1 MMPEPTAIAFVGG
14 VIFMGYLLAGFF
26 FLRFWR
32 RTRDSLFLVF
42 ALAFW
47 LMSLNQSLPVML
59 GIPREEQSFVYLF
72 RLAAFVLI
80 IGAILRKNLQGGR
93 GG

>member
-1 MMPEPTAIAFVGG
+1 MTPTTGFIVGMVTAGYAIAG
-14 VIFMGYLLAGFF
+14 VF
-26 FLRFWR
+26 FLNFWR

-47 LMSLNQSLPVML
+47 LMALNQSLPVLL
-59 GIPREEQSFVYLF
+59 GVPREEQSGIYLL

-80 IGAILRKNLQGGR
+80 IAAILRKNMAGR
-93 GG
+93 GSN

>member
-1 MMPEPTAIAFVGG
+1 MTPVTGFVVGMVTA
-14 VIFMGYLLAGFF
+14 GYVLAGIF
-26 FLRFWR
+26 FLNFWR

-47 LMSLNQSLPVML
+47 LMALNQALPVLL
-59 GIPREEQSFVYLF
+59 GIPREEQGGIYLL

-80 IGAILRKNLQGGR
+80 IAAILRKNMAGR
-93 GG
+93 GSS

>member
-1 MMPEPTAIAFVGG
+1 MSPTVMSFVVGLVTAGYAIAG
-14 VIFMGYLLAGFF
+14 VF
-26 FLRFWR
+26 FLNFWR

-47 LMSLNQSLPVML
+47 LMTLNQALPVVL
-59 GIPREEQSFVYLF
+59 GIPREEQGGIYLL

-80 IGAILRKNLQGGR
+80 IGAILRKNLSGR
-93 GG
+93 NG

>member
-1 MMPEPTAIAFVGG
+1 MTPTIGFVGG
-14 VIFMGYLLAGFF
+14 VVAAGYAIAGVF
-26 FLRFWR
+26 FLNFWR

-47 LMSLNQSLPVML
+47 LMMLNQALPVLL
-59 GIPREEQSFVYLF
+59 GIPREEQGGIYLL

-80 IGAILRKNLQGGR
+80 IVAILRKNLKAPG
-93 GG
+93 